1 MTWNMPTHKLRWP
14 ITGEGG
20 EQVTE
25 IKLRALTVAEH
36 REAIESVGKDAD
48 SDDHFE
54 ALLLVAS
61 GLPAEVVAKIKRP
74 DWVSLVKIIHEYV
87 TLPASYFLGVKV
99 ADPDD
104 APLLVPIK
112 AQGRVIERLP
122 LQVPTLFATKA
133 MRKLKTEHERTDF
146 ISSHCTGIAPAELLR
161 LSLPDWTQLQGRLHD
176 FLNKPADYFPLATSK

>member
-1 MTWNMPTHKLRWP
+1 MTWSMSTHKLRWP

-20 EQVTE
+20 VQLTE
-25 IKLRALTVAEH
+25 IPLRALTVGDH
-36 REAIESVGKDAD
+36 RAAIESAGPNAD

-54 ALLLVAS
+54 ALLLSAS
-61 GLPAEVVAKIKRP
+61 GLPPETVSQIKRP

-87 TLPASYFLGVKV
+87 TLPASYFLGIKV

-112 AQGRVIERLP
+112 AGGRVIDRLP

-133 MRKLKTEHERTDF
+133 MRKFKTDNERTDF
-146 ISSHCTGIAPAELLR
+146 ISTHCTGIAPVELLS